1 MSLPNVG
8 STLDSNIP
16 RPVTYAVVSLLSV
29 ALYNVSELTF
39 LLFLT
44 FKRRKGLY
52 FWSFF
57 FATWGIAFYAIGF
70 ILKDF
75 RLATSIPAFYVTLI
89 VFGWS
94 AMVTGQ
100 SMVLYSRLHLILH
113 NQTVLRLVL
122 GMIIFNAIVLH
133 IPTIVLC
140 YGANSIQYQNQ
151 FAFPYAVYER
161 IQVSI
166 FFAQEF
172 LISSIYMY
180 ETWRLLRT
188 GGVLDRDHQQPRRR
202 LMLHLMYVNVI
213 VVLLD
218 TAILVLQFTGRY
230 ASQTAAKG
238 LIYSVKLKLEY
249 DILNQ
254 LVKFAQRGSDLSSSH
269 DYGDEA
275 CFTEHREGRR
285 DSHVDVV
292 NHRRRC
298 SCPWNI
304 FVRKSEREFGRPAE
318 NRPCRTLTERSVIL
332 RKIQDIHSRT
342 DFYWAKERGTQN

>member
-1 MSLPNVG
+1 MSLSDTG

-16 RPVTYAVVSLLSV
+16 RPVTYAITSLLSV
-29 ALYNVSELTF
+29 ALYNVLELTF
-39 LLFLT
+39 LLFFT

-57 FATWGIAFYAIGF
+57 CATWGIAFYAIGF

-94 AMVTGQ
+94 TMVTGQ
-100 SMVLYSRLHLILH
+100 SLVLYSRLHLIVH

-140 YGANSIQYQNQ
+140 YGANSVQHQHL

-161 IQVSI
+161 VQVSI

-172 LISSIYMY
+172 SISSLYMY

-188 GGVLDRDHQQPRRR
+188 GGVLDQNHQQSRRR
-202 LMLHLMYVNVI
+202 LMLHLMYVNAI

-254 LVKFAQRGSDLSSSH
+254 LVKFAQRGSDLSSSR
-269 DYGDEA
+269 DYGDDS
-275 CFTEHREGRR
+275 CITEHREGRR
-285 DSHVDVV
+285 DSHVGVV
-292 NHRRRC
+292 NHRRRY
-298 SCPWNI
+298 SCPWHV
-304 FVRKSEREFGRPAE
+304 FARKMEHEIGRPAE
-318 NRPCRTLTERSVIL
+318 NGPCDTNHRGQGLSVYIVPKLNSILSSINISWTL
-332 RKIQDIHSRT
+332 
-342 DFYWAKERGTQN
+342 